1 MEDLIA
7 QLNADKNYFE
17 KELIEMQV
25 KNSDM
30 HDELKL
36 KNKEIFDLREAAES
50 VDISVSTHLERIGE
64 LEQGT
69 LLALGRAK
77 GIPWHSRLRAA
88 APRFRDRRPAAGAAS
103 P

>member
-36 KNKEIFDLREAAES
+36 KNKELYELRKSNE
-50 VDISVSTHLERIGE
+50 DIDITINSHLSRIGE
-64 LEQGT
+64 LENGNIKNGFYLWKFVT
-69 LLALGRAK
+69 N
-77 GIPWHSRLRAA
+77 H
-88 APRFRDRRPAAGAAS
+88 
-103 P
+103 

>member
-36 KNKEIFDLREAAES
+36 KNKELYELRKSNE
-50 VDISVSTHLERIGE
+50 DIDITINSHLSRIGE
-64 LEQGT
+64 LENGNIKNGFY
-69 LLALGRAK
+69 L
-77 GIPWHSRLRAA
+77 
-88 APRFRDRRPAAGAAS
+88 
-103 P
+103 